1 MQLSDST
8 SSFSASSTTIEQYY
22 AHIGDN
28 PIASAFQKKAAVHA
42 GMQVPNL
49 DVTRFQ
55 EAFRSLMDQPRS
67 GKCAAYISIPFC
79 KTRCLYCGFFNRF
92 HHKDLETAF
101 VDALLRELKLTSN
114 DPAVT
119 SGPVHAL
126 YFGGG
131 TPNALSAEN
140 LRRVLD
146 AATCYLP
153 LANDCEITVEGRI
166 HGFGQDKIDAC
177 LEGGANRFSI
187 GVQSFDTNVRR
198 SMARID
204 DRESVLQALERLIAT
219 DQAAVVIDLVYGF
232 PGQTM
237 EIWEEDV
244 RTAASLALD
253 GADLYQLNVLPHSEL
268 AKRIAQ
274 GAIEPAADMARQ
286 ARMFEQGLDV
296 MEANRWK
303 RLSVSHWGRTT
314 RERNLY
320 NQLVKNK
327 AHILAFGCGAGGSL
341 HGHGYFVE
349 RDLERYLDSVREGRK
364 PLAMVTARPETDRNV
379 TGAITGGFDVGAL
392 NLQQLAAL
400 LGTEILDQCLP
411 LFEQWVKAGLLE
423 QSGHWVVL
431 SRAGQF
437 WNVTMAQYLLECIAS
452 LRESTLTP
460 AMGQ

>member
-1 MQLSDST
+1 MSGVSPV
-8 SSFSASSTTIEQYY
+8 SAVIERFY
-22 AHIGDN
+22 ARTDGD
-28 PIASAFQKKAAVHA
+28 PLAGAFQKKAAVHA
-42 GMQVPNL
+42 GMQMPNL
-49 DVTRFQ
+49 DVTKFQ
-55 EAFRSLMDQPRS
+55 EVFRALMARPRS
-67 GKCAAYISIPFC
+67 GKSAAYISIPFC

-92 HHKDLETAF
+92 HRDDLEAAY
-101 VDALLRELKLTSN
+101 VDALIGELKQSSS

-126 YFGGG
+126 YLGGG

-204 DRESVLQALERLIAT
+204 DRESVLQALERLMAT

-268 AKRIAQ
+268 AKRMAQ
-274 GAIEPAADMARQ
+274 GAIEPAADMTRQ
-286 ARMFEQGLDV
+286 ARMFAQGLDV
-296 MEANRWK
+296 MEANRWR

-349 RDLERYLDSVREGRK
+349 RDLERYLDSIREGRK
-364 PLAMVTARPETDRNV
+364 PLAMVTARPDTDREV
-379 TGAITGGFDVGAL
+379 TGAITGGFDVAAL

-400 LGTEILDQCLP
+400 LGTELLERCLP
-411 LFEQWVKAGLLE
+411 LFEQWGKAGLLE

-431 SRAGQF
+431 ARAGQF
-437 WNVTMAQYLLECIAS
+437 WNVTMAQYLLEYLAS
-452 LRESTLTP
+452 LREPTMP
-460 AMGQ
+460 AAMGQ